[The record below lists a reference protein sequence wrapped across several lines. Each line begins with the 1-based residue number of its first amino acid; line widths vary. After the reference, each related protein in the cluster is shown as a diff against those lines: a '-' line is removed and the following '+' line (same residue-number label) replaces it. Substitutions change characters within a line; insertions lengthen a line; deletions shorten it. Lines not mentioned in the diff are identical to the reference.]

1 MTIRDIARESGYA
14 ISTVS
19 RALNNHPDVSEET
32 KQRIAEIVARTGFVP
47 NTNARQLKRQ
57 QAKSIA
63 FIVKSTSNL
72 FFADVLVELQRH
84 VSEAGYDGVVQYL
97 DENADELAVAEQVCR
112 EARPKGIV
120 FLGGNI
126 DAFRE
131 RFSAIRV
138 PCVLATSVSSLLQFD
153 NLSMVGVDDKTA
165 AALAA
170 GHLAGLGHRQIAMLG
185 GCDTSYI
192 SRQRRAGCER
202 ALAALGVPFD
212 PDLYG
217 EADFTFDAAYEAT
230 QRLLRQKKPFT
241 ALLAMSDVMAVAA
254 VRALTDAGLAVPREV
269 SVTGFDGTPMAR
281 YSTPRLTTVAQPA
294 AEIAQASIS
303 LLLDCIEK
311 NSPARTLVLEASLL
325 EGESTCAP
333 CETR

>member
-47 NTNARQLKRQ
+47 NSNARQLKRQ
-57 QAKSIA
+57 QAKNIV

-112 EARPKGIV
+112 EARPRGIV

-170 GHLAGLGHRQIAMLG
+170 GHLAGLGHRRIAMLG

-202 ALAALGVPFD
+202 ALAALGAPFD

-217 EADFTFDAAYEAT
+217 EADFTFDSAYEAT
-230 QRLLRQKKPFT
+230 QRLLRQK
-241 ALLAMSDVMAVAA
+241 S
-254 VRALTDAGLAVPREV
+254 
-269 SVTGFDGTPMAR
+269 
-281 YSTPRLTTVAQPA
+281 RLP
-294 AEIAQASIS
+294 
-303 LLLDCIEK
+303 
-311 NSPARTLVLEASLL
+311 
-325 EGESTCAP
+325 P
-333 CETR
+333 CWP

>member
-19 RALNNHPDVSEET
+19 RALNDHPDVSEET

-72 FFADVLVELQRH
+72 FFADVLVQLQRH
-84 VSEAGYDGVVQYL
+84 VSEAGYEGMVQYL
-97 DENADELAVAEQVCR
+97 DENDDELAVAERVCR
-112 EARPKGIV
+112 EARPRGLV

-131 RFSAIRV
+131 RFSAIEI

-153 NLSMVGVDDKTA
+153 NLSMVGVDDRSA

-170 GHLAGLGHRQIAMLG
+170 GHLADLGHRRIAMLG
-185 GCDTSYI
+185 GSAISYI
-192 SRQRRAGCER
+192 SRQRRSGCEE
-202 ALAALGVPFD
+202 ALMERGIPFD
-212 PDLYG
+212 PELYG
-217 EADFTFDAAYEAT
+217 EADFTFDSAYEAT
-230 QRLLRQKKPFT
+230 ARLLARGKPFT

-254 VRALTDAGLAVPREV
+254 VRALTDAGLSVPREV

-281 YSTPRLTTVAQPA
+281 YSTPRLTTIAQPA
-294 AEIAQASIS
+294 AEIARTSVA
-303 LLLDCIEK
+303 LLLECIEHK
-311 NSPARTLVLEASLL
+311 AAARTLVLRAALQQ
-325 EGESTCAP
+325 GESTCAP
-333 CETR
+333 CAGR